1 LYGLHFNRVTAGLCI
16 SKPALY
22 VDMSGN
28 PLSLLWAWKRMPE
41 IGTPGDALRPWY
53 NGSSA
58 KDVRRKTPVHF
69 FCRDV
74 CGTKKAATS
83 RQRIITAFA
92 KRIAT
97 DNPFDCEPAAF
108 QGTVFFYRLQ
118 RIFTAGRCKPAAG
131 RFQRRNENSVKAYER
146 HEYSFHVN
154 APESRLFA
162 IMPVSLFPLP
172 HSLRR

>member
-1 LYGLHFNRVTAGLCI
+1 
-16 SKPALY
+16 
-22 VDMSGN
+22 
-28 PLSLLWAWKRMPE
+28 MPE
-41 IGTPGDALRPWY
+41 IGTPFRVRPWY
-53 NGSSA
+53 SGLSA
-58 KDVRRKTPVHF
+58 KDTAGKALFISSAVMFV
-69 FCRDV
+69 V

-92 KRIAT
+92 KRIAA